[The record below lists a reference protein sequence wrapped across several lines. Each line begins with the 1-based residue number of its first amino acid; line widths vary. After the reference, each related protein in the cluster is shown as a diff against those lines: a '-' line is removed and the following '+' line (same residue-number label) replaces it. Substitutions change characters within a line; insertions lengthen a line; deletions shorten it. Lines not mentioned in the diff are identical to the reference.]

1 MDITREQFNSWAYSL
16 YFGRIHVAKRIWK
29 PYPATLPIPVKRC
42 FIYALKYLSLQE
54 QPCLQSDLWVN
65 LKHNSQEL
73 YSWLDRCILRIGLN
87 RTRVQ
92 TRLARLDLNTPYV
105 ARNVFSEGDRCLQLR
120 DMLPEIHQGE
130 NVIAS
135 LDENGNPLL
144 SSVSTP
150 TMTSSEFMY
159 IEPIKVRYYIW
170 PTESSSLRTMNW
182 RSIADYQSPWH
193 VCWYTWVR

>member
-1 MDITREQFNSWAYSL
+1 M
-16 YFGRIHVAKRIWK
+16 
-29 PYPATLPIPVKRC
+29 
-42 FIYALKYLSLQE
+42 
-54 QPCLQSDLWVN
+54 N

-135 LDENGNPLL
+135 LDEDGNPLL
-144 SSVSTP
+144 SSVFTP

-170 PTESSSLRTMNW
+170 PIESSSLCTMNW
-182 RSIADYQSPWH
+182 RSIADYQSP
-193 VCWYTWVR
+193 